1 MTFAEIIKTAV
12 LQVIN
17 NSRFSDIFIGE
28 VIQEVPVK
36 IKLSEKLFL
45 EDAHIIKTQK
55 ISDLS
60 IGKKLVLIR
69 ESGGQRYFV
78 IDYIYEEEV

>member
-36 IKLSEKLFL
+36 IKLSS
-45 EDAHIIKTQK
+45 H
-55 ISDLS
+55 
-60 IGKKLVLIR
+60 
-69 ESGGQRYFV
+69 Y
-78 IDYIYEEEV
+78 